1 MMGRTIRRLWI
12 TVATCCF
19 LAIFAVD
26 FLLSSL
32 FETYGMP
39 IVDAAILKM
48 HAYEGSPLQTVPVE
62 YVNTFRGW
70 LHFLFPA
77 TTAVALAALCWKLGK
92 LYRKKDPDT
101 DPDKPVS

>member
-1 MMGRTIRRLWI
+1 MGRTLRRLWI
-12 TVATCCF
+12 AVATCCF
-19 LAIFAVD
+19 LAIFAAD

-48 HAYEGSPLQTVPVE
+48 HAYEGSPLQNIPVE
-62 YVNTFRGW
+62 YVNIFRGS
-70 LHFLFPA
+70 LRFLFPA

-92 LYRKKDPDT
+92 LYRRKDPAD
-101 DPDKPVS
+101 DPDKPAS